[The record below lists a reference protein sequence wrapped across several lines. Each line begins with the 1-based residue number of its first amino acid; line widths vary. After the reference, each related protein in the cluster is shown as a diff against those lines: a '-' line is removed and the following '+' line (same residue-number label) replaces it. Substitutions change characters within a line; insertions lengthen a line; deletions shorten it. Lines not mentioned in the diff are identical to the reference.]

1 MIVLERTLPFI
12 LGSALL
18 AGSFGG
24 QSAASAAEIPHP
36 AGHYHRLNPSGELNI
51 SRVGGSWKIEL
62 SGASPPMGEATSG
75 DCSSVSIG
83 SLKDNKIVADVV
95 PFKDKNI
102 TVTAKDISR
111 NPGKVVLFLKGRF
124 AKVVE
129 VDSDSFCGVGA
140 DLTGV
145 YVKQN

>member
-1 MIVLERTLPFI
+1 MIILEKTFTFTLG
-12 LGSALL
+12 LALL

-24 QSAASAAEIPHP
+24 QSAALAAKIPHP
-36 AGHYHRLNPSGELNI
+36 AGHYHRLNPSGELSI

-62 SGASPPMGEATSG
+62 NGASPPMGDTTSG

-83 SLKDNKIVADVV
+83 SLKNNKIVADVV

-102 TVTAKDISR
+102 TITAKDVSKS
-111 NPGKVVLFLKGRF
+111 PGKIVILLTGRF
-124 AKVVE
+124 ARVVE
-129 VDSDSFCGVGA
+129 VDSDNFCGVGA

-145 YVKQN
+145 YVKHN